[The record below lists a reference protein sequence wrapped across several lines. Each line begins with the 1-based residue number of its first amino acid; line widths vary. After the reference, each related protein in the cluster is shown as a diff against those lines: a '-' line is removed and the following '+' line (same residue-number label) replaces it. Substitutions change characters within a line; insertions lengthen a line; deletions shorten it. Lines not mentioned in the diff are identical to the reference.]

1 MAKAKFEVG
10 ESEKHTIDVNANIV
24 LKYIR
29 IYVDGER
36 VINVVN
42 LTPTRD
48 FKLEVG
54 NSETHQV
61 EIKIRAFTPRRLFVD
76 GNEAQQI

>member
-1 MAKAKFEVG
+1 MAKAKFEIG
-10 ESEKHTIDVNANIV
+10 ESEKHVIDVNANII

-42 LTPTRD
+42 LTPSRD
-48 FKLEVG
+48 FQLDVG
-54 NSETHQV
+54 NSEKHHV
-61 EIKIRAFTPRRLFVD
+61 EIKIRALTPIRLLVD
-76 GNEAQQI
+76 GNETQQI